1 MYGAL
6 HMELAA
12 GTTAARILVVGVL
25 LLVGHASAT
34 LILMGF
40 LGPAFDPFW
49 KPLLNEPIN
58 SFRRRYLWTVYY
70 SGAVVSRR
78 MRRLI
83 FENIAFDFRGR
94 VSGIVAALC
103 ALHTVM
109 GVLILLGAG
118 ALGTLLAWRLYLT
131 WVASPGTAPSR
142 LLPDDLRHLE
152 DFKPTP

>member
-1 MYGAL
+1 MYGGA

-12 GTTAARILVVGVL
+12 GTIAARIVVLGVL
-25 LLVGHASAT
+25 LLVGHAGAT
-34 LILMGF
+34 LLLMGI

-49 KPLLNEPIN
+49 KPLLNVPIN

-78 MRRLI
+78 VRRLI

-94 VSGIVAALC
+94 VSGAVAAFC
-103 ALHTVM
+103 ALHTLM

-118 ALGTLLAWRLYLT
+118 ALGTFLAWRLYLA
-131 WVASPGTAPSR
+131 WAASPGTAPSR
-142 LLPDDLRHLE
+142 LLPDELRHLE
-152 DFKPTP
+152 DFTPP